1 MKKTLSVFA
10 LVFALSLVLT
20 ACGGGSKGPS
30 TELTIEMSDFM
41 FDPQSYTVPAGQ
53 TITLNISNNGAV
65 EHEFVIMKYGTNIG
79 ESFGDEDEDN
89 IYWEIEVEP
98 GGSETV
104 TFTAPADAGDYQ
116 IVCGIEGHFE
126 AGMAGTLTVVP

>member
-1 MKKTLSVFA
+1 MKKTLSVIA

-30 TELTIEMSDFM
+30 TDLTINMTDFM
-41 FDPQSYTVPAGQ
+41 FDPQSYSVPAGQ
-53 TITLNISNNGAV
+53 TITLTIANDGAV
-65 EHEFVIMKYGTNIG
+65 EHEFVIMKFGTNIG
-79 ESFGDEDEDN
+79 DSFGDEDEAN

-98 GGSETV
+98 GKTETV
-104 TFTAPADAGDYQ
+104 TFTAPADGGDYQ